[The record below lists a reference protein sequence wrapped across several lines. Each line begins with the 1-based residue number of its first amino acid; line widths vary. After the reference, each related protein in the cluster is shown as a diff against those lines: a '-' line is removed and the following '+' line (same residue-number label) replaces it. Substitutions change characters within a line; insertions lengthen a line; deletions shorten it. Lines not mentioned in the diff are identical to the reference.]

1 MSLGCQPPMRYAGDR
16 RVGLLPRN
24 RPATRRPLRIA
35 GSSPQFGL
43 ISDWHLRLASPA
55 FRLIALPLLRAT
67 LLIDPVVPG
76 DRPAAMT
83 LGRQTGLTGASTLYG
98 CFVSAMRHSRQ
109 GRPGNGPRGSSNTDR
124 FPPCVEQRRRSS
136 PHRIKGNVKRR
147 SALGR
152 TEALSGHSYRAIFRE
167 PATAVGTT
175 PTDAVRRSS
184 RRSATGCGTP

>member
-1 MSLGCQPPMRYAGDR
+1 MRYAGDR

-43 ISDWHLRLASPA
+43 ISVWHLRLASLA

-67 LLIDPVVPG
+67 LRIGVVRPG
-76 DRPAAMT
+76 DRTAAMT

-98 CFVSAMRHSRQ
+98 CFVSAMRHSWQ

-136 PHRIKGNVKRR
+136 PHRIKRNVKRWR
-147 SALGR
+147 ALGR
-152 TEALSGHSYRAIFRE
+152 TDALSGAFLSRHFSRADDHHRHDAYRCRAPIISS
-167 PATAVGTT
+167 
-175 PTDAVRRSS
+175 VRHRVRHTLMAS
-184 RRSATGCGTP
+184 